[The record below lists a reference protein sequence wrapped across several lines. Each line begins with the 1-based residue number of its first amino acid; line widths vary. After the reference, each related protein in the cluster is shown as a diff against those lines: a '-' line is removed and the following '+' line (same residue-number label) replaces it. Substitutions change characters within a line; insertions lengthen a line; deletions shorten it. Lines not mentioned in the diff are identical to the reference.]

1 MKSIQHAAAIMLIDL
16 SIFDKAP
23 IRTLLPR
30 VTGDI
35 GSPLPSRVME
45 DGGFGEINCLPI
57 VSRTQSGSGLM
68 VQGVYVVL
76 MRPVKTR
83 IPMFLKPIAA
93 SRVRGNWGLFV
104 RH

>member
-1 MKSIQHAAAIMLIDL
+1 MLIDL

-35 GSPLPSRVME
+35 GSPLPSQVME
-45 DGGFGEINCLPI
+45 DGGVGEINCLPI

-76 MRPVKTR
+76 MRLLVKTR
-83 IPMFLKPIAA
+83 IPMFLGPTAA
-93 SRVRGNWGLFV
+93 CRVRGNWGSFV
-104 RH
+104 RHRALGGSGT